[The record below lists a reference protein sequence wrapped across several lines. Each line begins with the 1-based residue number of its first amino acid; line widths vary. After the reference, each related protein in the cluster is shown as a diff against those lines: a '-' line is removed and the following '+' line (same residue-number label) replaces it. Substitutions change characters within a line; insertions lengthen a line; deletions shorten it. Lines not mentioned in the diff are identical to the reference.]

1 MFLKVSVM
9 ASFTFWIEL
18 PDWRN
23 FFDDVIVCTALSKSL
38 GSPLPLPFE
47 WLDKLVGQI
56 FLRISRDRLKQYDL
70 RFISHR
76 QADSC
81 DDTRGSLNSCCFK
94 KKKNGG
100 ERARVV
106 VLRFSFESHRVHP
119 LLAWLFPGYSACLPH
134 SWNITCQW
142 VRGPCSIYGGR
153 KWSNKWCPNTFAPC
167 IYHYTVCERN
177 RPYLVRPCRMC
188 RRHREW
194 GLFTSWFS
202 YCYLH
207 PKIPPPPVTSLEL
220 ACWSA
225 RVPTCAPRHS

>member
-142 VRGPCSIYGGR
+142 VWGCVAPVAYTGVVNEATNGVPTLLHRAFIIILYVSGTDCI
-153 KWSNKWCPNTFAPC
+153 WCAPAGC
-167 IYHYTVCERN
+167 ADVTA
-177 RPYLVRPCRMC
+177 
-188 RRHREW
+188 
-194 GLFTSWFS
+194 SWFS

-207 PKIPPPPVTSLEL
+207 PKIPAPLPVTSLEL